1 MGFLK
6 NRRLARNGVKATA
19 TVVAI
24 RQHDKVATNDWRRYD
39 LILDVVA
46 PDRPAFR
53 VETHEQMLL
62 GGFKPKA
69 GEVIRVLVDPEGT
82 DVRLQLDGDPR
93 YDLKAR
99 RAAEAESYSA
109 LLPEP
114 PGT

>member
-1 MGFLK
+1 MGFLQ
-6 NRRLARNGVKATA
+6 NRRLARNGVEATA

-39 LILDVVA
+39 LILDVQA

-69 GEVIRVLVDPEGT
+69 GEVIRVLVDPQGT
-82 DVRLQLDGDPR
+82 AVRLQLDGDPR

-99 RAAEAESYSA
+99 RTVEAASYDQ
-109 LLPEP
+109 LLHQP
-114 PGT
+114 PGA